1 MEYLWRSHQ
10 SSVSSL
16 LISLIANYKKRDSLR
31 NNSFLSIKIRYIN
44 SINIYIYIYTNKIGE
59 FIEKNSLNK

>member
-44 SINIYIYIYTNKIGE
+44 SINIYIYTNKIGE

>member
-44 SINIYIYIYTNKIGE
+44 SINIYIYIYIQIRLE
-59 FIEKNSLNK
+59 NSLKKIH